1 MIIKK
6 IHEVKGKKAW
16 YGYSGRL
23 WHTEVKG
30 VQEDHKNIEALVKKH
45 PEFKENDFISRAL
58 ERRKHG
64 GVLPS
69 KRKNK
74 KMSQAETV
82 SSPSRIDKKEPG
94 LLEKTVTCYYCSGSG
109 EAGFLKCPNCRG
121 KGTVTVDNRGL

>member
-6 IHEVKGKKAW
+6 IHKVKGKKAW
-16 YGYSGRL
+16 YGYAGRL
-23 WHTEVKG
+23 WHTEVEG

-45 PEFKENDFISRAL
+45 PEFKENNFMRMAL

-64 GVLPS
+64 GVLPAKKKKK
-69 KRKNK
+69 KRAPTQSEATVLKNNK
-74 KMSQAETV
+74 
-82 SSPSRIDKKEPG
+82 PDLG

-109 EAGFLKCPNCRG
+109 EAGFLKCPNCKG